1 MTQLITESEL
11 AHLNVPELYRL
22 QARILD
28 DLARS
33 GLSLEESPLVA
44 ITLQNIKNAICRRKA
59 KGLAP

>member
-11 AHLNVPELYRL
+11 AHLSVSELYRL
-22 QARILD
+22 HARILD

-44 ITLQNIKNAICRRKA
+44 ITLQNIKKMICRRKA